1 MGHAGRNE
9 AARETSNE
17 RNPMNQNS
25 HQPVNPREDAQST
38 RTGVAHTVTSVVL
51 FAVAASLFV
60 HVLLTYIA
68 ATTRFGDPQ
77 PEQRVREISVELAEV
92 VDDELMPASDPE
104 LSPVEPDIE
113 PIPEPEIVSERLVDV
128 PVPESELASL
138 EVSDLGALGSAGDGA
153 SDIATATLS
162 SASASFF
169 GVEARGSRF
178 VYIVDTSG
186 SMRSNRLDAL
196 KIALTDSIN
205 ALVEQARFAVVQY
218 NSQAESLNGNDWW
231 TGEGDDKADALEAI
245 ARLEAGQATEPI
257 PAFRIAFEFAPPT
270 DAIYFMT
277 DGRFSPST
285 ENEILGS
292 IRRLMRQSNTRPTIH
307 TISFV
312 DKDAENLLRRIA
324 RMTGGS
330 YTHVP
335 GLGP

>member
-1 MGHAGRNE
+1 MNE
-9 AARETSNE
+9 KAQQTGT
-17 RNPMNQNS
+17 
-25 HQPVNPREDAQST
+25 PREDGGVSRA
-38 RTGVAHTVTSVVL
+38 GVAHTVTSVVL

-60 HVLLTYIA
+60 HVLFTYVA
-68 ATTRFGDPQ
+68 ATTSFGDPRA
-77 PEQRVREISVELAEV
+77 EDRVREIRVELAEV

-104 LSPVEPDIE
+104 LTPVEPDIE
-113 PIPEPEIVSERLVDV
+113 PIPEPEIVNERLADV

-138 EVSDLGALGSAGDGA
+138 DVSDLGTLGSAGEGV
-153 SDIATATLS
+153 SEIATATLS

-178 VYIVDTSG
+178 VYIIDTSG
-186 SMRSNRLDAL
+186 SMRSNRLEAL

-218 NSQAESLNGNDWW
+218 NSRADSLNGDDWW
-231 TGEGDDKADALEAI
+231 KGEPDDKSDALDAV

-257 PAFRIAFEFAPPT
+257 PAFRIAFGFTPPP

-292 IRRLMRQSNTRPTIH
+292 IRRMMRQSDTRPTIH

-312 DKDAENLLRRIA
+312 DKDAEDLLRRIA

>member
-1 MGHAGRNE
+1 
-9 AARETSNE
+9 
-17 RNPMNQNS
+17 
-25 HQPVNPREDAQST
+25 V
-38 RTGVAHTVTSVVL
+38 
-51 FAVAASLFV
+51 
-60 HVLLTYIA
+60 
-68 ATTRFGDPQ
+68 
-77 PEQRVREISVELAEV
+77 
-92 VDDELMPASDPE
+92 
-104 LSPVEPDIE
+104 VEPEIE
-113 PIPEPEIVSERLVDV
+113 PIPEPEIVNERLADV

-138 EVSDLGALGSAGDGA
+138 EVSDLGTLGSAGDGA
-153 SDIATATLS
+153 SQITTATLS

-178 VYIVDTSG
+178 VYIIDTSG
-186 SMRSNRLDAL
+186 SMRSNRLAAL

-205 ALVEQARFAVVQY
+205 ALVDQARFAIVQY
-218 NSQAESLNGNDWW
+218 NSQAESLNGADWW
-231 TGEGDDKADALEAI
+231 EGESDDKADALDAI

-257 PAFRIAFEFAPPT
+257 PAFRIAFELTPPP

-277 DGRFSPST
+277 DGRFSPNT

-312 DKDAENLLRRIA
+312 DKDAEDLLRRIA

-335 GLGP
+335 GLAP